1 MPSHPPLSFFL
12 GGADLEMR
20 EIAQVIRA
28 HAPDAALHDKG
39 LAWGAKA
46 SDYAADIAASVAAGR
61 RPVLVELALDTPL
74 PADAVIVDHHGA
86 AAGAGRPTS
95 LHQIFALLNLPP
107 SAWTRRLE
115 LVAANDRGHIREMR
129 ALGATREEIAQ
140 IRADDRAAQGVT
152 PEMEAAGEAAVAALE
167 TLLGG
172 RARLARLPHARCSVV
187 TDRLDPD
194 DPRPLIVLSP
204 GEVNAYASGPVITA
218 LDRAFPGGWSG
229 GALPVYGFWG
239 HGAPVPPEGALLAVV
254 AAGMAPDV

>member
-1 MPSHPPLSFFL
+1 MPAHTPFSFFL

-20 EIAQVIRA
+20 EIGRLIRA
-28 HAPDAALHDKG
+28 HAPDAPLHDKG

-46 SDYAADIAASVAAGR
+46 SDYAEEIAATLAQGR
-61 RPVLVELALDTPL
+61 SPVLVELALDIPL

-86 AAGAGRPTS
+86 AAGADRPTS

-107 SAWTRRLE
+107 AAWTRRLE

-129 ALGATREEIAQ
+129 SLGATREEIAQ
-140 IRADDRAAQGVT
+140 IRADDRASQGVT
-152 PEMEAAGEAAVAALE
+152 PAMEAAGEAAVAALE
-167 TLLGG
+167 TILDG

-187 TDRLDPD
+187 TDRLDLD

-204 GEVNAYASGPVITA
+204 GEVNVYAPGPVIAA

-229 GALPVYGFWG
+229 GALPAYGFWG
-239 HGAPVPPEGALLAVV
+239 HGAPVPPESALSAVV
-254 AAGMAPDV
+254 SAGMV